1 VSGDPQGGHHVD
13 APGGTQIAQRAEI
26 GAFRWCLVICH
37 LFSLLIGF
45 LMAAFSRAATRSGTG
60 PRLDLERVREKHG
73 ACGMTLMIAKGKATC
88 LVKIFPSCGKW
99 HMIVM
104 VTPLRQ
110 VDARTHP
117 SKRLKV
123 VDNGSVSTGY
133 AGWPSCKILPG
144 RAFSRTLC

>member
-1 VSGDPQGGHHVD
+1 MD

-26 GAFRWCLVICH
+26 GAFRWCLAICH

-73 ACGMTLMIAKGKATC
+73 ACGMAHMIAKGKATC
-88 LVKIFPSCGKW
+88 LVKISPSFGKW
-99 HMIVM
+99 HMMVM
-104 VTPLRQ
+104 FTPLRQ
-110 VDARTHP
+110 VEARTHP

-123 VDNGSVSTGY
+123 VDEMRLIEIP
-133 AGWPSCKILPG
+133 AGERQVCPLDGLPFLGPSQRLLK
-144 RAFSRTLC
+144 AQ